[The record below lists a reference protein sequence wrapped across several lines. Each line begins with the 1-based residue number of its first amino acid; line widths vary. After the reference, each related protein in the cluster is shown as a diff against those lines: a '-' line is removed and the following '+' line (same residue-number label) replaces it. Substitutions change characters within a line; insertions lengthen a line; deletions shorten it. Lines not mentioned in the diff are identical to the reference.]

1 MEKST
6 KRIGATDV
14 VLLVFTILSVI
25 GLLTVFKGCG
35 PKEDGTWMTCHW
47 AEVTEVGLGIVFSI
61 CAVLHLLI
69 ADGGVK
75 KGIDLAI
82 IPTALLAVNLPDF
95 LISLCM
101 ANTMRCHVFT
111 RPFILVINILIIVT
125 CIVDIFTHK
134 NR

>member
-1 MEKST
+1 M
-6 KRIGATDV
+6 KRSSAYTACDI
-14 VLLVFTILSVI
+14 LLPLLALAFFL
-25 GLLTVFKGCG
+25 GLLFVFGPCG
-35 PKEDGTWMTCHW
+35 PKEDGGWMTCHW

-82 IPTALLAVNLPDF
+82 IPTALFAVILPDF

-111 RPFILVINILIIVT
+111 RPFILVANILIIVT

-134 NR
+134 N